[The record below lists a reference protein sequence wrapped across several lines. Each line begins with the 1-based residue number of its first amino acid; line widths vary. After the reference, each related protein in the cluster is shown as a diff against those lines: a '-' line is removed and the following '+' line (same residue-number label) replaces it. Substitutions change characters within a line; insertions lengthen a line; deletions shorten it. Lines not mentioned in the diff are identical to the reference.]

1 MGPHSQIFLYYPTI
15 AFSLQSSLSLSYSLK
30 TNNHNTTFSL
40 PTRQDRSLSLSLS
53 SWWDCLFSLSPP
65 QKKFLYIYIYIY
77 IYVLFIY
84 LFYTLSR
91 LGLVVGVGV
100 GVVMVAS
107 VGFSLFPSMDG
118 YGVVVPLWVWI
129 WWWWWWWR

>member
-30 TNNHNTTFSL
+30 TNNHNTTFFL
-40 PTRQDRSLSLSLS
+40 PTRQDRSLSLSRSLLGEIVCSLFLHPKKS
-53 SWWDCLFSLSPP
+53 S
-65 QKKFLYIYIYIY
+65 YIYIF

-84 LFYTLSR
+84 FFYTLSR

-118 YGVVVPLWVWI
+118 YGVVVLLWVWI
-129 WWWWWWWR
+129 